1 MKTEREQIF
10 EMLFNFTQETGIAWE
25 VNFDDFEL
33 LSVNFSYVDE
43 SDEESDDEN

>member
-10 EMLFNFTQETGIAWE
+10 DSLNALTAEHGIAWE

-33 LSVNFSYVDE
+33 LSINFTYV
-43 SDEESDDEN
+43 DEESDDER

>member
-10 EMLFNFTQETGIAWE
+10 EALFKFTEKTGIAWE

-33 LSVNFSYVDE
+33 LSVNFIYQDE
-43 SDEESDDEN
+43 GENDDDDQ